1 MLCQAISVTW
11 MIVSGTFS
19 SKLPLSMFIL
29 LKSTLIIPIS
39 SLENVKLSQS
49 SLEDWSS
56 MTLSSL
62 ENTVSL
68 SF

>member
-1 MLCQAISVTW
+1 MTW
-11 MIVSGTFS
+11 MIVSETFS
-19 SKLPLSMFIL
+19 SKLPLSMLIL
-29 LKSTLIIPIS
+29 QRSTLIIPIS
-39 SLENVKLSQS
+39 WLENVKLPQS
-49 SLEDWSS
+49 LLEDWSW

>member
-19 SKLPLSMFIL
+19 SKLPLSMLIL
-29 LKSTLIIPIS
+29 LKSTLIIPVS

-49 SLEDWSS
+49 SSEDWSS

>member
-1 MLCQAISVTW
+1 MLCQAISMTW

-19 SKLPLSMFIL
+19 SKLPLSMLIL
-29 LKSTLIIPIS
+29 LRSTLIIPIS
-39 SLENVKLSQS
+39 SLENVKLPQS
-49 SLEDWSS
+49 LLEDWSW

-62 ENTVSL
+62 QNTVSL